1 MPAPPPHVLT
11 AFDAPEPQPLAG
23 GQGRSWSAGD
33 LVLKPLDLLP
43 VELEWQAEVLTN
55 IAEAGFRVAP
65 PVRALDGSLLVDGW
79 TAWRRV
85 EGTHAERRWVDAIR
99 VGERFH
105 AALAGLARP
114 AFLDER
120 TDPWSV
126 GDKAAWSELPLE
138 PWAHVAPVAQLADL
152 LRPIDA
158 PSSLM
163 HGDLGGNVLFAD
175 GLAPAVI
182 DLSLY
187 WRPPA
192 FASAIVVGDAL
203 VWEGADASL
212 AEEVDVQFLARA
224 LIYRAVTQHVAR
236 GVVDREFDSAVEIAR
251 SLAR

>member
-1 MPAPPPHVLT
+1 M
-11 AFDAPEPQPLAG
+11 
-23 GQGRSWSAGD
+23 
-33 LVLKPLDLLP
+33 LKPLDLQP
-43 VELEWQAEVLTN
+43 DELAWQAVVLAN
-55 IAEAGFRVAP
+55 IEEDGFRVAP

-85 EGTHAERRWVDAIR
+85 EGAHEERRWVDAIH

-105 AALAGLARP
+105 AALAALARP
-114 AFLDER
+114 AFLDAR
-120 TDPWSV
+120 TDAWAI
-126 GDKAAWSELPLE
+126 GDRAAWGEFPLE
-138 PWAHVAPVAQLADL
+138 RWAHVEPVARLAEL
-152 LRPIDA
+152 LQPINVT
-158 PSSLM
+158 SSLM

-175 GLAPAVI
+175 GLPPAVI

-212 AEEVDVQFLARA
+212 AQEVDGQYLARA

-236 GVVDREFDSAVEIAR
+236 GAVDREFDAAVEIAR
-251 SLAR
+251 ERCA

>member
-1 MPAPPPHVLT
+1 VLAPPPHVLA
-11 AFDAPEPQPLAG
+11 AFDAPEPRPLAG

-33 LVLKPLDLLP
+33 LVLKPLDLQP
-43 VELEWQAEVLTN
+43 DELEWQADVLTN
-55 IAEAGFRVAP
+55 INEDGFRVAP
-65 PVRALDGSLLVDGW
+65 PVRALDGSLSVDGW

-85 EGTHAERRWVDAIR
+85 DGAHAERRWVDAIR

-105 AALAGLARP
+105 AAIVAFERP
-114 AFLDER
+114 KFLDAR

-126 GDKAAWSELPLE
+126 GDKAAWGELPLE
-138 PWAHVAPVAQLADL
+138 RWANVEPIARLFEL
-152 LRPIDA
+152 LRPIDE

-175 GLAPAVI
+175 GLPPAVI

-187 WRPPA
+187 WRPPP

-212 AEEVDVQFLARA
+212 AEEVHVQYLTRA

-236 GVVDREFDSAVEIAR
+236 GSVDRKFDSAVKIAR
-251 SLAR
+251 SLAQ

>member
-1 MPAPPPHVLT
+1 VLA
-11 AFDAPEPQPLAG
+11 AFGAAGPQPLAG

-43 VELEWQAEVLTN
+43 DELDWQAEVLAT
-55 IAEAGFRVAP
+55 IAEDGFRVAP
-65 PVRALDGSLLVDGW
+65 PVRALDGSLSVDGW

-85 EGTHAERRWVDAIR
+85 EGVHAERRWVEAIR

-105 AALAGLARP
+105 AALAELARP
-114 AFLDER
+114 DFLDAR

-126 GDKAAWSELPLE
+126 GDRAAWGELSLE
-138 PWAHVAPVAQLADL
+138 RWGHVAPVAQLAEL

-163 HGDLGGNVLFAD
+163 HGDLGGNVLYAE
-175 GLAPAVI
+175 GLPPAVI

-212 AEEVDVQFLARA
+212 AEEVDLQYLARA

-236 GVVDREFDSAVEIAR
+236 GAVDREFDSAVEIAR
-251 SLAR
+251 RLAR

>member
-1 MPAPPPHVLT
+1 MPAPPPHVLA

-43 VELEWQAEVLTN
+43 DELDWQADVLPT
-55 IAEAGFRVAP
+55 IAEDGFRVAP
-65 PVRALDGSLLVDGW
+65 PVRARDGSLSVDGW

-85 EGTHAERRWVDAIR
+85 EGVHVARRWVDAIR

-105 AALAGLARP
+105 GALAALARP
-114 AFLDER
+114 GFLDAR

-126 GDKAAWSELPLE
+126 GDQAAWGELSLE
-138 PWAHVAPVAQLADL
+138 PWAHVAPVMELAEL
-152 LRPIDA
+152 LQPIVA

-175 GLAPAVI
+175 GLPPAVI

-212 AEEVDVQFLARA
+212 AQEVDVQFLARA
-224 LIYRAVTQHVAR
+224 LIYRAVTQYVAR
-236 GVVDREFDSAVEIAR
+236 GAVDREFDSAVQIVR
-251 SLAR
+251 SLAP